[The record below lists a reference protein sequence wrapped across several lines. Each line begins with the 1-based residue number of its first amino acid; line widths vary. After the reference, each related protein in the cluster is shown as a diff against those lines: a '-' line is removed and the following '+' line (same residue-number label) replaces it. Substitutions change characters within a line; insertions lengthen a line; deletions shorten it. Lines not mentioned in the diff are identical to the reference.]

1 MKNLDT
7 TPYAALTLRV
17 ASGSLFVAH
26 GLMKVFVF
34 TIPGT
39 VGFFESL
46 GLPAIVAYLT
56 ILAEVGG
63 GVALI
68 AGFKTRLMSLALVP
82 ILLGAVVVHSGN
94 GWVFAN
100 TGGGWEYPAFWAIA
114 QTVQAMLGD
123 GAYALKLPKLQ
134 RASALA

>member
-17 ASGSLFVAH
+17 ASGFLFVAH

-39 VGFFESL
+39 VGFFENL

-56 ILAEVGG
+56 ILAEIGG
-63 GVALI
+63 GLALI

-94 GWVFAN
+94 GWAFAN
-100 TGGGWEYPAFWAIA
+100 TGGGWEFPAFWAIA

-123 GAYALKLPKLQ
+123 GPYAVKLPKSQ
-134 RASALA
+134 RANALA